1 MTYGEFVRRSVTLI
15 AIIVI
20 TYFLIVAIVDLANIL
35 IIVFTCWVL
44 AVGLNQAI
52 LRFRRLGMPKWL
64 AVLSTVVN
72 AFGIVILTLIVII
85 PPFIEQGTNL
95 VDSLPAAVED
105 IVQRYDDFLTENPD
119 LAEYLPGFT
128 VEDYRELIDITV
140 EDVLGGGAE
149 VEIDDSGSTGD
160 EAAEAEPE
168 VEPIISSNNSSNNS
182 EMTRE
187 IRRAALDLDFGQ
199 LIQSALPLLGGISSL
214 VGSVLANLTLILL
227 ITSYL
232 LFDPL
237 VYYRPIIAI
246 VPRDKEKR
254 AVEIISKIR
263 RAVVSWM
270 GALFISIAFTST
282 MVALAMGMVLQLPN
296 AIALGVIAGLG
307 TFIPNVGYYI
317 GLIPI
322 IIFTLAADPV
332 KVIPAALLYWAI
344 NEFEGKVVSPNVI
357 RNQLSIPAGVV
368 IPFQLIAASV
378 FGFFGILLAVP
389 MLAIFVILW
398 QELYVYDTLEKRGH
412 SPKLI
417 ETIHGELVLLDDDEE
432 EPELEKQAAT
442 IDKPLSSGERDKRG
456 WRRNKK

>member
-1 MTYGEFVRRSVTLI
+1 MSYGEFVRRSVTLI

-44 AVGLNQAI
+44 AVGLNHAI

-64 AVLSTVVN
+64 AVLSTVIN
-72 AFGIVILTLIVII
+72 LFAVIALTLIVII
-85 PPFIEQGTNL
+85 PPFIEQGGNL
-95 VDSLPAAVED
+95 INDLPDAVED
-105 IVQRYDDFLTENPD
+105 IVQRYDDWLDENPD
-119 LAEYLPGFT
+119 LAEYLPEFT
-128 VEDYRELIDITV
+128 VEDYRELFNTTV
-140 EDVLGGGAE
+140 DDVFGSST
-149 VEIDDSGSTGD
+149 EIDGAQ
-160 EAAEAEPE
+160 EE
-168 VEPIISSNNSSNNS
+168 SSVNN
-182 EMTRE
+182 E

-214 VGSVLANLTLILL
+214 VGSILANLTIIIL

-237 VYYRPIIAI
+237 VYYRPIIAV

-263 RAVVSWM
+263 SAVVSWM
-270 GALFISIAFTST
+270 GALFIAIAFTST
-282 MVALAMGMVLQLPN
+282 MVALAMGVILQLPN

-332 KVIPAALLYWAI
+332 KVIPAAILYWGI
-344 NEFEGKVVSPNVI
+344 NEFEGKIVSPNVI

-417 ETIHGELVLLDDDEE
+417 ETIDGELILLDDDEE
-432 EPELEKQAAT
+432 EPELERQAAT
-442 IDKPLSSGERDKRG
+442 IDKPLATGERGRRG
-456 WRRNKK
+456 WRRNQS

>member
-1 MTYGEFVRRSVTLI
+1 MSYGEFIRRSVSLI
-15 AIIVI
+15 SIIIV
-20 TYFLIVAIVDLANIL
+20 TFFLIVAIIELSSIL

-52 LRFRRLGMPKWL
+52 LRFRRWGMSRGA
-64 AVLSTVVN
+64 AVLITVLSVI
-72 AFGIVILTLIVII
+72 AVIVLTLFVII
-85 PPFIEQGTNL
+85 PPFVEQGNDLLTNL
-95 VDSLPAAVED
+95 PTAVED
-105 IVQRYDDFLTENPD
+105 IVQRYEDFRQNNPT
-119 LAEYLPGFT
+119 LAEVLPEFT
-128 VEDYRELIDITV
+128 VADYQALFETTFDEVVGGED
-140 EDVLGGGAE
+140 GG
-149 VEIDDSGSTGD
+149 
-160 EAAEAEPE
+160 
-168 VEPIISSNNSSNNS
+168 NSAVANDL
-182 EMTRE
+182 RQ
-187 IRRAALDLDFGQ
+187 AALDLDVGQ
-199 LIQSALPLLGGISSL
+199 LVQSALPLLGGISSL

-237 VYYRPIIAI
+237 VYYRPIIAV
-246 VPRDKEKR
+246 VPRDQEKR
-254 AVEIISKIR
+254 VVEIISKIR

-282 MVALAMGMVLQLPN
+282 MVALAMGFLLQLPN

-317 GLIPI
+317 GLVPI

-332 KVIPAALLYWAI
+332 KVIPAALVYWAI
-344 NEFEGKVVSPNVI
+344 NEFEGKVISPNII
-357 RNQLSIPAGVV
+357 RNQLNIPAGVV

-398 QELYVYDTLEKRGH
+398 QELYVYDTLDKRGH

-417 ETIHGELVLLDDDEE
+417 ETFKGELVLLDDDEE
-432 EPELEKQAAT
+432 DPELERQAVI
-442 IDKPLSSGERDKRG
+442 IDKPLASGGGRYPH
-456 WRRNKK
+456 